1 MEARRGNSAAGHAE
15 PRLGAQAP
23 RDDAARQLRV
33 ALIQLAICDG
43 QPAVNLEH
51 AAASIRSAGPADLY
65 VLPELWTT
73 GYAHDTWAR
82 VADQETP
89 AIVESLAALAAER
102 GAYIAGSM
110 ISRNERG
117 ALVNRLWLVPPDG
130 AAPVHYDKG
139 HLFAPMGEDRYLS
152 PGDRRVVASL
162 GGWRAGLSICF
173 DLRFPEMYRAD
184 ALDGAELF
192 LIVSEWPAARAEA
205 QRVLARARAIE
216 NQAFV
221 VLCNRVGTAA
231 DGTRFDGG
239 SVVVAPD
246 GSILADAGGDEGIAR
261 ATLDVDA
268 IRALRR
274 QMPLL
279 ELRREGLDWAA
290 THRSWESAPRR
301 GPSVAPPPEDHR
313 TRAAPAEPVTACP

>member
-1 MEARRGNSAAGHAE
+1 MGDRLGNTAAGHAG
-15 PRLGAQAP
+15 PRRDGAASG
-23 RDDAARQLRV
+23 DDAARRLRV
-33 ALIQLAICDG
+33 ALVQLAIRDG
-43 QPAVNLEH
+43 QPAVNLER
-51 AAASIRSAGPADLY
+51 ATASIRSAGPADLY

-82 VADQETP
+82 VADRETP
-89 AIVESLAALAAER
+89 AIVEALRALAAEC

-110 ISRNERG
+110 ISRDERG
-117 ALVNRLWLVPPDG
+117 ALVNRLWLVPPTG

-139 HLFAPMGEDRYLS
+139 HLIALMGEDRYLS
-152 PGDRRVVASL
+152 PGDRRVVTPL

-192 LIVSEWPAARAEA
+192 VVVSEWPAARAEA

-246 GSILADAGGDEGIAR
+246 GKIMADAGGDEGVAR
-261 ATLDVDA
+261 ATLDVGA
-268 IRALRR
+268 IHAVRR

-279 ELRREGLDWAA
+279 ELRREGLDWA
-290 THRSWESAPRR
+290 TSGGSHRPAYAGRPPGAPLPDGCPARPTP
-301 GPSVAPPPEDHR
+301 GQ
-313 TRAAPAEPVTACP
+313 AAMTS

>member
-1 MEARRGNSAAGHAE
+1 MGDRSGNTAAGHAG
-15 PRLGAQAP
+15 PLRDAAAP
-23 RDDAARQLRV
+23 GDDAMRRLRV
-33 ALIQLAICDG
+33 ALVQLAIRDG
-43 QPAVNLEH
+43 QPALNLEH
-51 AAASIRSAGPADLY
+51 ATASIRGAGPADLY

-73 GYAHDTWAR
+73 GYAHDTWGR
-82 VADQETP
+82 VADRETP
-89 AIVESLAALAAER
+89 AIVESLAALAAEC

-110 ISRNERG
+110 VSRDERG
-117 ALVNRLWLVPPDG
+117 ALVNRLWLVPPTG

-139 HLFAPMGEDRYLS
+139 HLIALMGEDRYLS
-152 PGDRRVVASL
+152 PGSRRVVTSL
-162 GGWRAGLSICF
+162 GDWRVGLSICF

-192 LIVSEWPAARAEA
+192 LVVSAWPAARAEA

-246 GSILADAGGDEGIAR
+246 GKIVADAGDAEGVTH
-261 ATLDVDA
+261 ATLDA
-268 IRALRR
+268 EMIRAVRR

-290 THRSWESAPRR
+290 GHGSASRPQ
-301 GPSVAPPPEDHR
+301 PP
-313 TRAAPAEPVTACP
+313 AAPFPDDRPAHPAPEGPVAASP

>member
-1 MEARRGNSAAGHAE
+1 MVSRNGSTAAGDVASRNSVNAERGE
-15 PRLGAQAP
+15 PR
-23 RDDAARQLRV
+23 RLRV
-33 ALIQLAICDG
+33 ALVQLTVHDG
-43 QPAVNLEH
+43 EPATNLER
-51 AAASIRSAGPADLY
+51 ATASIRAAAPADLY

-73 GYAHDTWAR
+73 GYAHGTWAR
-82 VADQETP
+82 VADRETP
-89 AIVESLAALAAER
+89 AIVEALAALAAER
-102 GAYIAGSM
+102 GAFIAGSM
-110 ISRNERG
+110 VSRDERG
-117 ALVNRLWLVPPDG
+117 ALVNRLWLVPPTG

-139 HLFAPMGEDRYLS
+139 HLFAPMGEPRHLS
-152 PGDRRVVASL
+152 PGSRRVVAPL

-192 LIVSEWPAARAEA
+192 LIVSAWPAARAEA

-239 SVVVAPD
+239 SIIVAPD
-246 GSILADAGGDEGIAR
+246 GSIAADAGDIEGVAR
-261 ATLDVDA
+261 ATLDAAA

-290 THRSWESAPRR
+290 GHGSR
-301 GPSVAPPPEDHR
+301 GPASPGQPSAAPPPDDHPAHPAPEGPV
-313 TRAAPAEPVTACP
+313 AAST

>member
-1 MEARRGNSAAGHAE
+1 MEARRGSSFAADAVSRSDVVVPEGD
-15 PRLGAQAP
+15 GA
-23 RDDAARQLRV
+23 RRLRV
-33 ALIQLAICDG
+33 ALIQLAIRDG
-43 QPAVNLEH
+43 QPAMNLER
-51 AAASIRSAGPADLY
+51 ATALIRSAGPADLY

-82 VADQETP
+82 VADRETP
-89 AIVESLAALAAER
+89 AIVESLAALAAEC

-110 ISRNERG
+110 ISRDVRG
-117 ALVNRLWLVPPDG
+117 ALVNRLWLVPPTG

-152 PGDRRVVASL
+152 PGSRRVVAPL

-192 LIVSEWPAARAEA
+192 VVVSEWPAARAQA

-221 VLCNRVGTAA
+221 VLCNRVGTGA

-246 GSILADAGGDEGIAR
+246 GRIMADAGDGEGAAC
-261 ATLDVDA
+261 ATLDVEA
-268 IRALRR
+268 IHALRR

-279 ELRREGLDWAA
+279 ELRREGLD
-290 THRSWESAPRR
+290 
-301 GPSVAPPPEDHR
+301 
-313 TRAAPAEPVTACP
+313 